1 MKEEY
6 SSNQRRWYD
15 RDPVLSRSMK
25 TLEESNDETQIKIA
39 LNLIKII
46 IEHNISTN
54 EFEEVEDII
63 SAVEDGID
71 EKRNSRWYDIDTT
84 VRTAINMLENC
95 PFSVQT
101 SVAKEMAKMVVDKIK
116 KDEAEEDENEE
127 SPEFI

>member
-6 SSNQRRWYD
+6 TQNQRRWYD
-15 RDPVLSRSMK
+15 QDPVLSRSMK
-25 TLEESNDETQIKIA
+25 TLEESTDETQIKIA

-63 SAVEDGID
+63 SAVEDGK
-71 EKRNSRWYDIDTT
+71 EETRTGRWYDIDTT

-95 PFSVQT
+95 PFPVQK

-116 KDEAEEDENEE
+116 EDKDEQELQEDE
-127 SPEFI
+127 S